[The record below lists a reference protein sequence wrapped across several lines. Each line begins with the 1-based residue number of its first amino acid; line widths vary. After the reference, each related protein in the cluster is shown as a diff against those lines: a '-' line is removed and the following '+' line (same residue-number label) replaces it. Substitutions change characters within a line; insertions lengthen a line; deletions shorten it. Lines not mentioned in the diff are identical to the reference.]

1 MKSDGHSRAIS
12 IGWKCYRNTC
22 YRERRRLPTVLYTL
36 RLCNRHALY
45 CFFCC
50 ISATYSQSQQLP
62 WNWASY
68 QSWAGELLTV
78 DGALVTVGFFTCD
91 QILLSQNSLFVLCLL
106 SSSCSSKTCRVCF
119 HWYRLVKMY
128 KKPLPVPQSL
138 WIRHLQM
145 AIMYRFA
152 GTLHLCDSVTLK
164 ILSSNSSCVYAL
176 CS

>member
-1 MKSDGHSRAIS
+1 MGIAERSPLDGNATGIPAIEKGDVFQQCC
-12 IGWKCYRNTC
+12 IHWDYATDMH
-22 YRERRRLPTVLYTL
+22 YTV
-36 RLCNRHALY
+36 
-45 CFFCC
+45 FCC

-164 ILSSNSSCVYAL
+164 ILSSNSACVYAL